1 MKFTHLFGK
10 FTQIFSPKM
19 GKMVGHP
26 DYSFCSH
33 PSKEKKQ
40 LVVWCFSAT
49 RAFSL
54 AVGLVWYRTFSG
66 QVHKDIAL
74 FLEIKMD
81 DSVNDKKYNY
91 RQQAQLQKS
100 WVRPTAIQSKSARR
114 KPAGLRNKRQSTS
127 VVLTRHS
134 WTKQIHEIEGGL
146 WTFGFHDIL
155 IMRWGTPKEKEENI

>member
-40 LVVWCFSAT
+40 LVVWCFPAA

-54 AVGLVWYRTFSG
+54 AVGLVLVGRSTKILHSSWRSRWMILLMIRNITIGNRQSYKNPESVPQLFSQNQPEENQQG
-66 QVHKDIAL
+66 S
-74 FLEIKMD
+74 ET
-81 DSVNDKKYNY
+81 NDKE
-91 RQQAQLQKS
+91 QV
-100 WVRPTAIQSKSARR
+100 W
-114 KPAGLRNKRQSTS
+114 
-127 VVLTRHS
+127 
-134 WTKQIHEIEGGL
+134 
-146 WTFGFHDIL
+146 F
-155 IMRWGTPKEKEENI
+155 

>member
-40 LVVWCFSAT
+40 LVVWCFPAT
-49 RAFSL
+49 R
-54 AVGLVWYRTFSG
+54 VGVGG

-100 WVRPTAIQSKSARR
+100 
-114 KPAGLRNKRQSTS
+114 
-127 VVLTRHS
+127 
-134 WTKQIHEIEGGL
+134 
-146 WTFGFHDIL
+146 
-155 IMRWGTPKEKEENI
+155 

>member
-1 MKFTHLFGK
+1 MVTARWSIGQDGQDGRTPWLLFLLTPEQREEAAGRLVL
-10 FTQIFSPKM
+10 FSNQSLLS
-19 GKMVGHP
+19 GSWVG
-26 DYSFCSH
+26 
-33 PSKEKKQ
+33 
-40 LVVWCFSAT
+40 
-49 RAFSL
+49 
-54 AVGLVWYRTFSG
+54 VGG

-114 KPAGLRNKRQSTS
+114 KPAGLGNKRQRTS

-146 WTFGFHDIL
+146 WTFRFHDIL